1 MGAGMRSWRV
11 HGDHGIS
18 SDVRA
23 GASVGASMDGRESRA
38 DPDRRV
44 GATDVSGSR
53 GRVNV

>member
-1 MGAGMRSWRV
+1 MRSWRV

-38 DPDRRV
+38 DPDRRA